1 MSFTTSTTLISTQLQ
16 PVFGQSSPG
25 TPTVRVLKTGRGCS
39 LSTLAVQAPADFS
52 YQWRWRDSGFRGL
65 RRLRQKW
72 WNLSA
77 REPANW
83 PLQGTL
89 TAFAPL
95 RGMAL
100 AMRIQWKEISSCYET
115 TDIYCLSPQV
125 SGHLLGDDT
134 ILS

>member
-1 MSFTTSTTLISTQLQ
+1 MSFTTSTTLISTQLP

-100 AMRIQWKEISSCYET
+100 GHKGENNVT
-115 TDIYCLSPQV
+115 TRASQRLEYLI
-125 SGHLLGDDT
+125 HK
-134 ILS
+134 